1 MSKTIQ
7 QGKIN
12 HAKVYVSRIVNST
25 LSVPYKRQQVLMS
38 SNVFCGGFPITRK
51 REVFLIQPAGTDRR
65 TELGMEETYTTKGP
79 ETIFS

>member
-25 LSVPYKRQQVLMS
+25 LSVPYKRQQVLS
-38 SNVFCGGFPITRK
+38 SNDNVFGGGFPIYTQK
-51 REVFLIQPAGTDRR
+51 GIFLSQPGTDRR
-65 TELGMEETYTTKGP
+65 TELGRNLYY
-79 ETIFS
+79 